1 MANTDFSTL
10 LSGSAPVNRSGL
22 LTALEKR
29 GAYVVVAGEN
39 PASLT
44 PGNVN
49 VLVYGGVL
57 FNYDSA
63 DSTTAHDGV
72 TCIVTADGK
81 RFKTD
86 QFKGSNNALR
96 NVKDK
101 DLATPPG
108 SPALGDRYIVAA
120 SGTGAWTGKDK
131 QIAEWTARGWVFQVP
146 NAFDVTMV
154 VDEALYYH
162 YSAAGVWTSG
172 LPALTIADASIS
184 LKKLKYF
191 PLGVAV
197 ENQTTNTP
205 PGSPAD
211 GEAYIVGGSPTGAW
225 VGQSLKVAIFET
237 SAWVFYA
244 GYEGAQAY
252 DKALN
257 ALYTHNGA
265 TWATAVADPE
275 VYLGRLTGS
284 ASATL
289 NLTGIGAY
297 KFLRIVGSNLMPAT
311 DGVVFMVRLSSD
323 NGSNYLAAN
332 YANRTFGPDTAG
344 TAMLARVPGSS
355 DAFYIDTAGI
365 GGNDQIGNAA
375 GDGGLDFTMF
385 IGSFNA
391 AQKTKC
397 ISEFVYG
404 NESGAIVVGGKLHS
418 WHTDQTAMNAIRF
431 LFSSGNIASGTID
444 LWGTP

>member
-1 MANTDFSTL
+1 MANTDWNTLFS
-10 LSGSAPVNRSGL
+10 GAAAVNRSGF

-29 GAYVVVAGEN
+29 SPYVVIAGEN

-49 VLVYGGVL
+49 VIVYGGVL
-57 FNYDSA
+57 FNYDASDA
-63 DSTTAHDGV
+63 LTAHDGT

-108 SPALGDRYIVAA
+108 SPTLGDRYIVAA
-120 SGTGAWTGKDK
+120 SGTGAWATHDK
-131 QIAEWTARGWVFQVP
+131 QVAEYTARGWVFQIP

-162 YSAAGVWTSG
+162 YSAGGAWTSG

-191 PLGVAV
+191 PLGVSV

-205 PGSPAD
+205 PGSPSD
-211 GEAYIVGGSPTGAW
+211 GVAYLVAGSPTGAW
-225 VGQSLKVAIFET
+225 VGHELDLAIYET
-237 SAWVFYA
+237 SAWVFYD
-244 GYEGAQAY
+244 GYEGARVY

-265 TWATAVADPE
+265 TWATPAADPE
-275 VYLGRLTGS
+275 EYLGRITFAAD
-284 ASATL
+284 ASKQVFTL
-289 NLTGIGAY
+289 NGKNLSAY
-297 KFLRIVGSNLMPAT
+297 QVLRLRGWNIRPAS
-311 DGVVFMVRLSSD
+311 DGVGFRIRLSSD
-323 NGSNYLAAN
+323 GATYITSASY
-332 YANRTFGPDTAG
+332 D
-344 TAMLARVPGSS
+344 GSS
-355 DAFYIDTAGI
+355 WGINGGTPSSNSPANSFQIENPTDANPD
-365 GGNDQIGNAA
+365 IGNAA
-375 GDGGLDFTMF
+375 GDGGLNFSLEMLN
-385 IGSFNA
+385 FNV
-391 AQKTKC
+391 AQKTALLGTF
-397 ISEFVYG
+397 IFHDTGAAAVI
-404 NESGAIVVGGKLHS
+404 GAIGQSQSAQTVMVGLE
-418 WHTDQTAMNAIRF
+418 F
-431 LFSSGNIASGTID
+431 LMTSGNVTSGFID
-444 LWGTP
+444 IWGTP